1 MNPQKNNRHRLAPHG
16 QVLSA
21 LALFFFFSVCL
32 AGAEAGV
39 DPAAIKALT
48 GAPVKVVWI
57 QDAGATACVY
67 SERPTLRLMGL
78 DSEDGKGERAIL
90 PAIARYAK
98 PLITDDGTRVMFGDP
113 DKKTVNVVNW
123 DGSGLRTVLENATFE
138 DVWTDPQDGTD
149 WFYATVK
156 EQRGEQTV
164 PVIRRYRLDNPKVSE
179 LVWDKTPTHKF
190 MLSGDGRAASGGV
203 SDGGNTMQGIF
214 TLPNG
219 GFYGRAGGC
228 WPSMCPDNSLRSWV
242 FTGNHRSINFCVT
255 TDRSTFRGG
264 LYGVRF
270 DDSPGLTL
278 TGRQELYHPR
288 WSNNARF
295 LTATAPLSDW
305 NYEADVKIPNE
316 VAEKVE
322 IYLGK
327 FTEDF
332 KGIERWVKVTDNQ
345 RGDYWPDAWIQ
356 PPPGPPAWLA
366 AAPVVEEAAP
376 AAAEPDRTAQVFTW
390 QTGAVDNQI
399 ADPKTGAIRQCVGLF
414 RDAARFERYHVMDLR
429 GGAFVPEATAKP
441 WLDAVRANAAF
452 AIEAA
457 LTPLDM
463 PPQGEGVVLAFA
475 DDLEGGNVVLAQRG
489 DLLTLR
495 LRGRAGEPLPL
506 VRLPRG
512 RASHLIVSY
521 AAGKLG
527 VFVDGQRV
535 LLANAPTVPVAGWT
549 EQPLVFGDAWRR
561 GRNWPGLLEGIG
573 LFGREI
579 GAAEARQRFAAL
591 RERQA
596 GRKEAASRVIVEA
609 KLTGTCP
616 PADPQ
621 GIAPYKRCFS
631 IQQYEIVKT
640 VAGAIADKV
649 ISVAQWSVLDGRVVP
664 EYLAL
669 KAGQTYRLA
678 LEPWGEHPEQES
690 ERSISGDFEEGALF
704 YQVREHTARSAAAA
718 EVPADP
724 WQPVAGQANRL
735 RLAAPVLIQGQD
747 KPALFAAVPGAQLDA
762 AGQDITFE
770 NGSLTEVA
778 NPGALRLGGAG
789 AVMVVTVENG
799 GSGYRAAP
807 AIALTGG
814 GGTGAA
820 VEAVMAVTGVELTR
834 LGSGYT
840 NAPAVVIDAPEVYGG
855 RQAAAV
861 VAVEKNSGAL
871 KELRITDAGSGY
883 LRVPRVTFQG
893 GGGTG
898 AEAQATLSIAEVF
911 VTHGGAGYT
920 TPPAATVGGD
930 GAGGAVQAA
939 LQRTLL
945 RYTDGQGNAFLR
957 NAGAIDQDGAA
968 ILFDWAAP
976 GNGRGNRGVE
986 NTGTWVLRHGA
997 LIQWGSS
1004 TGRELLIGSF
1014 VNSGTCRL
1022 QDGARLGMQ
1031 NLSNTGL
1038 LQLAGGAVIGHVA
1051 LSQGDGVLQNA
1062 GQVEVLGGGREAPV
1076 AFGLAHPAGTGRRGI
1091 VNGAT
1096 NGEAKARFTIGDGRD
1111 ACVFRVLGGQAT
1123 FQNHPGAS
1131 LRIQAGAALE
1141 LITND
1146 NGSYNNSTHRE
1157 ARLSNGGELTLAGVL
1172 RVQGNSIGPTGIEN
1186 RGTLTIRGKQV
1197 VLECMKSSNEAI
1209 RFSTPSCLLN
1219 HPGGLLQGSGKLTYI
1234 NSTKSNDGRYMQIT
1248 NLGTIAPGE
1257 RAADQTPESFGA
1269 LALQNANV
1277 YFGAFTIPPRR
1288 PGTLPNEPSPL
1299 PIAATPPQPGILR
1312 IRIGG
1317 PPTAPDQFDTLT
1329 IAGAGVDFPR
1339 QLYQGQLLLVKG
1351 NGNTL
1356 NVVPIAGFTPHGTY
1370 RIVTAVSVVGTFDT
1384 LQYNGTTQVPYIVNY
1399 LPDGIELVFPGEK
1412 S

>member
-1 MNPQKNNRHRLAPHG
+1 MNPQKNNRHRLTPHG

-21 LALFFFFSVCL
+21 LALFFFSVCL

-78 DSEDGKGERAIL
+78 DSEDGKGERALL

-98 PLITDDGTRVMFGDP
+98 PLITDDGTRVMFGDL

-138 DVWTDPQDGTD
+138 DVWTDPQNGTD
-149 WFYATVK
+149 WFYATVQ
-156 EQRGEQTV
+156 EQRGDQTV

-179 LVWDKTPTHKF
+179 LVWDKMPTHKF
-190 MLSGDGRAASGGV
+190 MLSGDGRAASGGAG
-203 SDGGNTMQGIF
+203 DGGNTMQGIF

-242 FTGNHRSINFCVT
+242 FTGNHLSIHFCVT
-255 TDRSTFRGG
+255 KDRGTFKGG
-264 LYGVRF
+264 SYYVQF
-270 DDSPGLTL
+270 VEKVPGMEHIK
-278 TGRQELYHPR
+278 GELYHPR
-288 WSNNARF
+288 WSNTPRF
-295 LTATAPLSDW
+295 LIATASYPWNAWQYKSD
-305 NYEADVKIPNE
+305 VRIPNE

-322 IYLGK
+322 VYLGK

-366 AAPVVEEAAP
+366 DAAPPPAEPAP
-376 AAAEPDRTAQVFTW
+376 AKAEPDRRAQVFTW
-390 QTGAVDNQI
+390 TTGAADNQI
-399 ADPKTGAIRQCVGLF
+399 VDPRSGAIRQCVGLF
-414 RDAARFERYHVMDLR
+414 RDAARFERDHVMDLR

-495 LRGRAGEPLPL
+495 LRGRAGEPFPL
-506 VRLPRG
+506 VNLPRG

-535 LLANAPTVPVAGWT
+535 LLANAPTAPVAGWT

-579 GAAEARQRFAAL
+579 GAAEARQRCAAL
-591 RERQA
+591 RERRA
-596 GRKEAASRVIVEA
+596 GRKEAAGRVIVEA

-704 YQVREHTARSAAAA
+704 YQVREPAAPAAASAAAA
-718 EVPADP
+718 ET
-724 WQPVAGQANRL
+724 WQ
-735 RLAAPVLIQGQD
+735 AAPGQPGQRRLVTPVCIQGQE
-747 KPALFAAVPGAQLDA
+747 KPALFAAAPGAHLDA

-778 NPGALRLGGAG
+778 NAGALRLGGAG
-789 AVMVVTVENG
+789 AVTAVAVENG

-814 GGTGAA
+814 GGQGAA

-840 NAPAVVIDAPEVYGG
+840 NAPAVIIDAPDVYGG

-861 VAVEKNSGAL
+861 VVVEKNSGAL

-898 AEAQATLSIAEVF
+898 AEAQTTLSFAEVF
-911 VTHGGAGYT
+911 VTRGGAGYT
-920 TPPAATVGGD
+920 TPPAATVTGD

-939 LQRTLL
+939 LQRTVL
-945 RYTDGQGNAFLR
+945 RYTDGQGNALLR

-976 GNGRGNRGVE
+976 GNGGGNRGVE
-986 NTGTWVLRHGA
+986 NAGTWVLRNGA

-1004 TGRELLIGSF
+1004 TGRGLSIGSF
-1014 VNSGTCRL
+1014 VNGGTCRL
-1022 QDGARLGMQ
+1022 LDGARIGMQ

-1076 AFGLAHPAGTGRRGI
+1076 AFGLAHPAGTGRRAI
-1091 VNGAT
+1091 VNVAT

-1146 NGSYNNSTHRE
+1146 NGSPNNFSGRE
-1157 ARLSNGGELTLAGVL
+1157 ARLSNGGGLTLAGVL
-1172 RVQGNSIGPTGIEN
+1172 RVQGNHAGFTGID
-1186 RGTLTIRGKQV
+1186 
-1197 VLECMKSSNEAI
+1197 S
-1209 RFSTPSCLLN
+1209 
-1219 HPGGLLQGSGKLTYI
+1219 
-1234 NSTKSNDGRYMQIT
+1234 DG
-1248 NLGTIAPGE
+1248 
-1257 RAADQTPESFGA
+1257 
-1269 LALQNANV
+1269 
-1277 YFGAFTIPPRR
+1277 
-1288 PGTLPNEPSPL
+1288 
-1299 PIAATPPQPGILR
+1299 
-1312 IRIGG
+1312 
-1317 PPTAPDQFDTLT
+1317 TLT
-1329 IAGAGVDFPR
+1329 IAGDKARIERLPSSCGDGAWYSDSAEAGNLTWLNVSKTGALEGDGRLRYVNATDSPLMKSLRVRCAGLLSPGSAGGVGRLQFDDANLELSGTLRIDLGGPADDPGKTDAIVFAGEGAGVIELKPEA
-1339 QLYQGQLLLVKG
+1339 V
-1351 NGNTL
+1351 L
-1356 NVVPIAGFTPHGTY
+1356 NIVPAAGFTPRGTY
-1370 RIVTAVSVVGTFDT
+1370 RIVTAGAVKGTFAT
-1384 LQYNGTTQVPYIVNY
+1384 LQYNGKAPVPYTVQY
-1399 LPDGIELVFPGEK
+1399 LPDGITVEVP
-1412 S
+1412 

>member
-16 QVLSA
+16 HVLSA
-21 LALFFFFSVCL
+21 LALFFFSVCL

-57 QDAGATACVY
+57 QDAGETACVL

-98 PLITDDGTRVMFGDP
+98 PLITDDGTRVMFGDL

-138 DVWTDPQDGTD
+138 DVWTDPQNGTE
-149 WFYATVK
+149 WFYATVM
-156 EQRGEQTV
+156 EQRGDKTV

-179 LVWDKTPTHKF
+179 LVWDKMPTHKF

-242 FTGNHRSINFCVT
+242 FNGNHRSIQFCVT
-255 TDRSTFRGG
+255 RDRSTFKGGLFSKDG
-264 LYGVRF
+264 LYGVDF
-270 DDSPGLTL
+270 TKSLGLTL

-305 NYEADVKIPNE
+305 NFRADVKIPNE

-366 AAPVVEEAAP
+366 DAAPPPAEPAP
-376 AAAEPDRTAQVFTW
+376 VAAEPDRTAQVFTW
-390 QTGAVDNQI
+390 TTGAADNQI
-399 ADPKTGAIRQCVGLF
+399 VDPRSGAIRQCVGQF

-495 LRGRAGEPLPL
+495 LRGRAGEPFPL
-506 VRLPRG
+506 VNLPRG

-535 LLANAPTVPVAGWT
+535 LLANAPTAPVAGWT
-549 EQPLVFGDAWRR
+549 EQPLIFGDAWRR

-704 YQVREHTARSAAAA
+704 YQVREPASPPAAPAAASAAAA
-718 EVPADP
+718 ET
-724 WQPVAGQANRL
+724 WQ
-735 RLAAPVLIQGQD
+735 AAPGQPGQRRLVAPVCIQGQD
-747 KPALFAAVPGAQLDA
+747 KPALFAAAPGAQLDA
-762 AGQDITFE
+762 AGQDITLE

-778 NPGALRLGGAG
+778 NAGALRLGGAG
-789 AVMVVTVENG
+789 AVTAVAVENG

-814 GGTGAA
+814 GGQGAA
-820 VEAVMAVTGVELTR
+820 VEAVMAVTGLELTR

-840 NAPAVVIDAPEVYGG
+840 NAPTVIIDAPDVYGG

-861 VAVEKNSGAL
+861 VVVEKGSDAL

-893 GGGTG
+893 GGGAG

-911 VTHGGAGYT
+911 VTRGGAGYT
-920 TPPAATVGGD
+920 TPPAATVTGD

-939 LQRTLL
+939 LQRTVL
-945 RYTDGQGNAFLR
+945 RYTDGPGNAFLR

-968 ILFDWAAP
+968 IFFDWAAP
-976 GNGRGNRGVE
+976 GGGGGNRGVE
-986 NTGTWVLRHGA
+986 NAGTWVLRNGA

-1004 TGRELLIGSF
+1004 TGRGLSIGSF
-1014 VNSGTCRL
+1014 VNGGTCRL
-1022 QDGARLGMQ
+1022 LDGARLGMQ

-1038 LQLAGGAVIGHVA
+1038 LQLAGGAVIGR
-1051 LSQGDGVLQNA
+1051 LMLERWGDGLLGVLQNT

-1076 AFGLAHPAGTGRRGI
+1076 AFGLAGSLGTGRSGI

-1146 NGSYNNSTHRE
+1146 NGHYNNFADRE

-1172 RVQGNSIGPTGIEN
+1172 RVQGNQGGPTGI
-1186 RGTLTIRGKQV
+1186 
-1197 VLECMKSSNEAI
+1197 
-1209 RFSTPSCLLN
+1209 
-1219 HPGGLLQGSGKLTYI
+1219 GS
-1234 NSTKSNDGRYMQIT
+1234 DG
-1248 NLGTIAPGE
+1248 
-1257 RAADQTPESFGA
+1257 
-1269 LALQNANV
+1269 
-1277 YFGAFTIPPRR
+1277 
-1288 PGTLPNEPSPL
+1288 
-1299 PIAATPPQPGILR
+1299 
-1312 IRIGG
+1312 
-1317 PPTAPDQFDTLT
+1317 TLT
-1329 IAGAGVDFPR
+1329 IAGDKARIERLPSSSGPGAWYDASANATVVNVSKTGALAGDGRLRYVNATDSPLMKSLRVRCAGLLSPGSAGGVGRLQFDDANLELSGTLRIDLGGPADNAAKTDAIVFAGEGAGVIELKPEA
-1339 QLYQGQLLLVKG
+1339 V
-1351 NGNTL
+1351 L
-1356 NVVPIAGFTPHGTY
+1356 NIVPAAGFTPHGTY
-1370 RIVTAVSVVGTFDT
+1370 RIVTAAAVKGTFAT
-1384 LQYNGTTQVPYIVNY
+1384 LQYNGKAPVPYTVQY
-1399 LPDGIELVFPGEK
+1399 LSDGITVEVP
-1412 S
+1412 